1 MGVFEFLPMTDA
13 VKTLLKE
20 SPDMAA
26 IRKEGQKA
34 GLRSLQEDGMRLAA
48 QGITTIQEILRVAQ

>member
-1 MGVFEFLPMTDA
+1 MNDLI
-13 VKTLLKE
+13 KTHLKE
-20 SPDMAA
+20 EPDMTA

-34 GLRSLQEDGMRLAA
+34 GMRSLQEDGMRLAA

>member
-1 MGVFEFLPMTDA
+1 MGVFEFLPMNDLI
-13 VKTLLKE
+13 KTHLKE
-20 SPDMAA
+20 EPDMTA

-34 GLRSLQEDGMRLAA
+34 GMRSLQEDGMRLAA